1 MVRRLGRS
9 TTDRLDRAA
18 ACLCFPTCRRDR
30 HPGAVIPTAL
40 RFIQGVGV
48 GGEWGDSALMSMEWA
63 RTHAHRGF
71 VASWPQ
77 FGWPVGSL
85 FANLAVLAM
94 SRPEIEKAAGRRD
107 RRYRAAARPA
117 SPDYRSLTF
126 TRGSHSASAPCV
138 TFR

>member
-1 MVRRLGRS
+1 M
-9 TTDRLDRAA
+9 
-18 ACLCFPTCRRDR
+18 
-30 HPGAVIPTAL
+30 

-48 GGEWGDSALMSMEWA
+48 GGERGDSALISMEGA

-71 VASWPQ
+71 VASWLQ
-77 FGWPVGSL
+77 FGGPVGSL
-85 FANLAVLAM
+85 FANLAVLAT
-94 SRPEIEKAAGRRD
+94 SWTEIEKAAARRD